1 VVAVE
6 REGGT
11 VSKGEEESN
20 TESPEPSLDDLPTNP
35 DDFLTTDDRRELQ
48 SQLESIARKRRDAES
63 ESQNLRI
70 G

>member
-1 VVAVE
+1 MTGRWAVS
-6 REGGT
+6 EGDFPDD
-11 VSKGEEESN
+11 
-20 TESPEPSLDDLPTNP
+20 TEKEPSLENLPTDP

-48 SQLESIARKRRDAES
+48 SQLESIARKRREAES